1 MNGFEACRAWR
12 SGQGGASGVEIPVV
26 FITGYDTHEGRLDG
40 FDAGATEFHPKRF
53 TPGELQ
59 TVVDRLLRGVRR
71 FESMTVLAVDDSRTV
86 RFMVRSVLR
95 DLGCT
100 MLMADSGEAAL
111 ELLDQYGDEIDLV
124 VSDQLMPG
132 IGGAELCRRFRHHY
146 GYTDVPFIVLSA
158 SVSKDK
164 VVKLFDAGATDY
176 ISKPFIAEE
185 FQARMASHL
194 QNRMLSKQLQQY
206 NLNLESRVELAT
218 TEIRTLAD
226 DLRSALDQERRLSIE
241 KEKMG
246 RFLPRHVV
254 DEIHRN
260 RERTLALGGKTMV
273 ATVLFSDIC
282 GFTRLAEGME
292 PTELV
297 GFLNQYMTAMANEI
311 EAEAGIIDKFVG
323 DGIMAVFSDENHDD
337 PGGLRGARAAVR
349 MQFALEHLRKK
360 WTNTRP
366 LLSDVRMRIGVNT
379 GTVVAGNVGTDTRM
393 DYTVIGDTVNV
404 ASRLESKCT
413 PGGVLI
419 SEACFEAAQRSIPVQ
434 STDAIHVKN
443 RQQAVCVHTIDIEQ
457 AGALFVP
464 QNG

>member
-1 MNGFEACRAWR
+1 
-12 SGQGGASGVEIPVV
+12 
-26 FITGYDTHEGRLDG
+26 
-40 FDAGATEFHPKRF
+40 
-53 TPGELQ
+53 
-59 TVVDRLLRGVRR
+59 
-71 FESMTVLAVDDSRTV
+71 
-86 RFMVRSVLR
+86 
-95 DLGCT
+95 
-100 MLMADSGEAAL
+100 
-111 ELLDQYGDEIDLV
+111 
-124 VSDQLMPG
+124 
-132 IGGAELCRRFRHHY
+132 
-146 GYTDVPFIVLSA
+146 VLSG
-158 SVSKDK
+158 SVTKDK

-206 NLNLESRVELAT
+206 NLNLESRVEEAT

-260 RERTLALGGKTMV
+260 RERTLALGGKTIM

-282 GFTRLAEGME
+282 GFTRLAEGMD

-297 GFLNQYMTAMANEI
+297 GFLNQYMTAMAKEI
-311 EAEAGIIDKFVG
+311 DADGGIIDKFVG
-323 DGIMAVFSDENHDD
+323 DGIMAVFGDQSHDD
-337 PGGLRGARAAVR
+337 PGGLRGVRAAVR
-349 MQFALEHLRKK
+349 MQFALDRLRKK

-366 LLSDVRMRIGVNT
+366 RLSDVRMRSGVNT
-379 GTVVAGNVGTDTRM
+379 GTVVAGNVGADTRM

-404 ASRLESKCT
+404 ASRLESECA

-419 SEACFEAAQRSIPVQ
+419 SEACFEAAQRNIPVQ

-443 RQQAVCVHTIDIEQ
+443 RQ
-457 AGALFVP
+457 
-464 QNG
+464 